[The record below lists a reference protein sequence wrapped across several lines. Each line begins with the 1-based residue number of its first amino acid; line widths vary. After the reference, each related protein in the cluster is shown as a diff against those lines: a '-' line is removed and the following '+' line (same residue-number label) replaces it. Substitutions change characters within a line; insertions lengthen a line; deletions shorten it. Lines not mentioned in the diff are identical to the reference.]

1 MEIGEWFWFFSNL
14 PLLCSSRRLFN
25 FFQTLIVFTRFLTG
39 LLRISVQLQ
48 KNAERWF
55 FSPLL
60 NPIHSCDLGLKR
72 DRPAWD
78 VRITQKVFKSGYV
91 SEIKPCGICCS
102 LNRFTYGFTIY
113 ITIFTI
119 LRAYPTLGYFQIFFA
134 ISVWVLK
141 LPPSN

>member
-1 MEIGEWFWFFSNL
+1 MI
-14 PLLCSSRRLFN
+14 
-25 FFQTLIVFTRFLTG
+25 
-39 LLRISVQLQ
+39 
-48 KNAERWF
+48 

-102 LNRFTYGFTIY
+102 LNRFTNGFTIF

-119 LRAYPTLGYFQIFFA
+119 LRAFPLYKAYMLGFGQ
-134 ISVWVLK
+134 V
-141 LPPSN
+141 PSRADYNTRNYVPYSLR